1 MGAEISNASA
11 VVLLDELDYERH
23 GKVICY
29 PKLDRKEFEARLGEL
44 RELRVL
50 GLEFSG
56 RMRLDGLMILG
67 KGYVSV
73 VVMVHMDQG
82 RRVLKIRRTDSR
94 RADMRHEAAM
104 LKEANGLGVGP
115 RLFGVTNNMILMD
128 YVKGSRLL
136 EWLKTAKGRGMKK
149 RIQRVLRR
157 IVEDCWR
164 LDQAGIDH
172 GELSRASKHVIVDVR
187 GRPVIVD
194 FESASRTRRV
204 SNVTS
209 ICQFLFIGSEVARQL
224 EKVLPKLGKERLLE
238 SLRAYKK
245 DQCRENLERLLQ
257 TCELDT
263 TIRKTVN

>member
-11 VVLLDELDYERH
+11 VVPLDELDYERH

-29 PKLDRKEFEARLGEL
+29 PKLDRKEFEARLREL
-44 RELRVL
+44 RELKVL

-56 RMRLDGLMILG
+56 QIRIDGLMILG

-73 VVMVHMDQG
+73 VVMAHTDQG

-104 LKEANGLGVGP
+104 LEEANGLGVGP

-128 YVKGSRLL
+128 CVKGSRLL
-136 EWLKTAKGRGMKK
+136 EWLKAAKGRGMKK
-149 RIQRVLRR
+149 SIQRVLRR

-224 EKVLPKLGKERLLE
+224 KKIFPKLEKEGLLDK
-238 SLRAYKK
+238 LRAYKEK
-245 DQCRENLERLLQ
+245 PSRGSLEELLQ
-257 TCELDT
+257 TCELKNVA
-263 TIRKTVN
+263 ISG

>member
-1 MGAEISNASA
+1 MRAKGLDTCA
-11 VVLLDELDYERH
+11 VVPLDELRYEKH

-29 PKLDRKEFEARLGEL
+29 PKVEREEFEARL
-44 RELRVL
+44 RELKELKVL

-56 RMRLDGLMILG
+56 QIRIESLMTLG

-73 VVMVHMDQG
+73 VVMVHTDQG
-82 RRVLKIRRTDSR
+82 RRVIKIRRTDSR
-94 RADMRHEAAM
+94 RTDMRHEAAM
-104 LKEANGLGVGP
+104 LEEANGLGVGP

-136 EWLKTAKGRGMKK
+136 EWLKAAKGRGMKK

-172 GELSRASKHVIVDVR
+172 GELNRASKHVIVDVR
-187 GRPVIVD
+187 GMPVIVD
-194 FESASRTRRV
+194 FESASRIRRV

-209 ICQFLFIGSEVARQL
+209 ICQFLFIGSEVARHLKKIFPKL
-224 EKVLPKLGKERLLE
+224 EKEELLDK
-238 SLRAYKK
+238 LRAYKEK
-245 DQCRENLERLLQ
+245 PGRGSLEELLQ
-257 TCELDT
+257 TCELKNVA
-263 TIRKTVN
+263 ISG

>member
-11 VVLLDELDYERH
+11 VVPLDELDYERH

-29 PKLDRKEFEARLGEL
+29 PKLDRKEFEARLREL
-44 RELRVL
+44 RELKVL

-56 RMRLDGLMILG
+56 QIRIDGLMILG

-73 VVMVHMDQG
+73 VVMAHTDQG

-104 LKEANGLGVGP
+104 LEEANGLGVGP
-115 RLFGVTNNMILMD
+115 RLFGATNNMILMD
-128 YVKGSRLL
+128 CVKGSTLL
-136 EWLKTAKGRGMKK
+136 EWLKAAKGRGMKK
-149 RIQRVLRR
+149 SIQRVLRR

-194 FESASRTRRV
+194 FESASRIRRV

-224 EKVLPKLGKERLLE
+224 KKIFPKIEKEELLNK
-238 SLRAYKK
+238 LRAYKEK
-245 DQCRENLERLLQ
+245 PSRGSLEELLQ
-257 TCELDT
+257 TCELKNVA
-263 TIRKTVN
+263 ISG